1 MSAIAKSARSA
12 LALIATFGVSTI
24 DRIILTGVMLRLW
37 GTDRFSDW
45 TTLTAATALLAVCE
59 LGFQVYLGN
68 MLSRAHLRGRRRVF
82 NRIVGWGITFYLG
95 LFCLIVLGCGVL
107 VLSTDLRTA
116 FALRTMDGRWVF
128 LLLALYQGMRLTRT
142 SLTQVM
148 RGRGELHLHLW
159 TDVRVQVAIMAAV
172 IAAMFLGASPVVV
185 AAIYGATEIV
195 IGTLWTIGAV
205 RRRYPDVPIRPRAP
219 GWAATQHTARN
230 LGWYGTQTL
239 VTNGMLNLPVLVAAW
254 LGMTGPAV
262 AAFVTQRTLVNF
274 GRTLCST
281 LSMAAGV
288 ELANLS
294 QTRADASYRTGVYAL
309 ARFNAGFAALMT
321 GGLIIFGNDIMA
333 AWTGVP
339 DLGSRVML
347 LTMLVPV
354 AVMAP
359 VVPLQMVS
367 LYAGFPR
374 PQAIGGIVQ
383 AVIGLVTCVVFGQ
396 WFGIVG
402 VVAGVA
408 LGEVVGQGIVFPL
421 LAARRLQVPF
431 AGVVLSSLIVFVGGL
446 AWSWGVGLLAVR
458 GGQDGLVGFL
468 VALAVWG
475 VLGALPVI
483 LACLP
488 ASVWRRLPLR
498 RRRQ

>member
-1 MSAIAKSARSA
+1 MKSARSA
-12 LALIATFGVSTI
+12 LALIATFGISTV

-45 TTLTAATALLAVCE
+45 TTLSAATALLAVTE

-68 MLSRAHLRGRRRVF
+68 MLSRAHMRGRRRVF
-82 NRIVGWGITFYLG
+82 NRIVGWGIAFYLG
-95 LFCLIVLGCGVL
+95 LFCLIVICCGVL
-107 VLSTDLRTA
+107 ALSGDLRAA

-128 LLLALYQGMRLTRT
+128 LLLALYQAMRLSRT

-159 TDVRVQVAIMAAV
+159 TDVRVQVAIMGAV
-172 IAAMFLGASPVVV
+172 IAAIFLGASPVAV
-185 AAIYGATEIV
+185 AAIYLATEIA

-219 GWAATQHTARN
+219 GWAATQRTARN
-230 LGWYGTQTL
+230 LGWYGTQML

-254 LGMTGPAV
+254 LGMAGPAV

-294 QTRADASYRTGVYAL
+294 QTQADASYRTGVHAL

-321 GGLIIFGNDIMA
+321 GGLMVFGNGIMA
-333 AWTGVP
+333 LWTGVP

-383 AVIGLVTCVVFGQ
+383 SIIGLAACIELGLR
-396 WFGIVG
+396 FGIVG
-402 VVAGVA
+402 VVAGIA

-431 AGVVLSSLIVFVGGL
+431 GGVVLSSLVVFVGGV
-446 AWSWGVGLLAVR
+446 AWSWVVGLLAL
-458 GGQDGLVGFL
+458 GGGRDGMVGFL
-468 VALAVWG
+468 IALALWG
-475 VLGALPVI
+475 MLGALPVV

-498 RRRQ
+498 RIRQ